1 MSRLGAQDDQL
12 LPELTAAFANAT
24 PASLDSAIDGAL
36 ERVGR
41 ALDVD
46 HACLVDFCD
55 EEARLVFT
63 HRWVANDVPA
73 LPGWLATSDIPITSQ
88 CVRQRVTVRFARNGD
103 TTAESVDGVTYDR
116 LNVPSIAVVPLTGDD
131 RVRAGVWV
139 STYRRDRRWS
149 NAELEELDQIAMI
162 LSIAMRLRLRQP
174 ATLEARTAAHVARVA
189 ALGGL
194 TASLAHE
201 LNQPLAAILSN
212 AQAAQR
218 YLKVLPARTDE
229 IRDILVDIVADVTR
243 AGEIIRRMRGLLRDG
258 PLSIGAVDLN
268 DVVRVVTKILAS
280 DVVIRQAVVMPVLD
294 PGLPPIRADRVQIEQ
309 VALNL
314 LVNALE
320 AMDRVSRPERRIA
333 VCTHLADAAHVEL
346 AVHDTGPGLG
356 SAPGRW
362 FEAFQSSKVG
372 GLGIGLSI
380 TRMIVEAHGGSISA
394 ENNDSGG
401 ATFLVRLPID
411 DGRLS

>member
-1 MSRLGAQDDQL
+1 MSRLGAQNDQL
-12 LPELTAAFANAT
+12 LPELIAAFANAA

-46 HACLVDFCD
+46 HVCLVDCCD
-55 EEARLVFT
+55 GEARLVFT
-63 HRWVANDVPA
+63 HRWVADDVPA
-73 LPGWLATSDIPITSQ
+73 LPGWLATSDVPVTSQ
-88 CVRQRVTVRFARNGD
+88 CVRQRVTVRFARTAD
-103 TTAESVDGVTYDR
+103 ATAESVDSVTYDR
-116 LNVPSIAVVPLTGDD
+116 LNVPSIAVAPLTGDD

-174 ATLEARTAAHVARVA
+174 AALEARTAAHVARVA

-212 AQAAQR
+212 TQAAQR
-218 YLKVLPARTDE
+218 YLKVAPARADE
-229 IRDILVDIVADVTR
+229 VRDILVDIAADVTR

-268 DVVRVVTKILAS
+268 DVVKVVARLLAS
-280 DVVIRQAVVMPVLD
+280 DVVIRQAVVTTVLD
-294 PGLPPIRADRVQIEQ
+294 PGLPLIRGDRVQIEQ

-320 AMDRVSRPERRIA
+320 AMDRVSRPERRVT

-380 TRMIVEAHGGSISA
+380 TRMIVEAHGGSIRA

-411 DGRLS
+411 DGRLT